1 MSSESALLDQ
11 FERSTTW
18 TVLRKNYELLPG
30 FMQFG
35 EGDMLADDGDSL
47 VALEC
52 KWIDRTS
59 SGKTAKVRRTKH
71 RKKVAEQALL
81 HASYVKIR
89 NPDRRVQAFTLTNEY
104 GLKVLADDVSL
115 PDAKRCVLNFM
126 NKVWHGY
133 IPQCAMP
140 EFTRLFG
147 KGGPDHC
154 EQSVRAIA
162 LSCHKTVRP
171 SP

>member
-11 FERSTTW
+11 FEKSTTLN
-18 TVLRKNYELLPG
+18 VLRKNYELVPG

-47 VALEC
+47 VAIEC
-52 KWIDRTS
+52 KWIDLTS

-89 NPDRRVQAFTLTNEY
+89 TPHRRVQAMTLTNEY
-104 GLKVLADDVSL
+104 GLKVIADDVSL
-115 PDAKRCVLNFM
+115 PYAKRCVLDFL
-126 NKVWHGY
+126 KTVWHGY

-140 EFTRLFG
+140 ELTRLF
-147 KGGPDHC
+147 
-154 EQSVRAIA
+154 VRDG
-162 LSCHKTVRP
+162 
-171 SP
+171 